1 MNSLKPLIRISLF
14 LLTVILFVYGI
25 IAAKQ
30 FLFPLALAAMFAY
43 LLFPIANYLEKHR
56 VPRILAIL
64 ISIAFALVII
74 GIVFFLFYRQLT
86 KMFADFDTLKE
97 RANNN
102 IELLQHNLETML
114 GLQDNRIEEF
124 LKTQVNRFFQSE
136 NGGFTEAFST
146 TTGTLLKLILLPI
159 YVFLFLYYRTKFAY
173 FILKIVRKENKPVTI
188 KILRDI
194 STVAARYMGGVSIVV
209 LILCVLNSV
218 GLLIIG
224 VDYAILLGIV
234 SAFFNFIPYF
244 GTLMGGSVPMLFVLL
259 TTSDP
264 LHYGLYVLILYII
277 VQVTEN
283 NILTPNIVGGNVK
296 INPFFI
302 ILGLMTGAM
311 IWGIPGM
318 LVIVPFLAIMRI
330 IFYHVEKTR
339 PYAFLLGPRGTQK
352 HSITLNKIRN
362 ALNFRERIKKSRDQ
376 KQD

>member
-1 MNSLKPLIRISLF
+1 MLSLKPLIRISLV
-14 LLTVILFVYGI
+14 LLTIILFVYGI

-30 FLFPLALAAMFAY
+30 FLFPLALGAMFAY
-43 LLFPIANYLEKHR
+43 LLYPIANYLEKNR
-56 VPRILAIL
+56 FPRILAIL
-64 ISIAFALVII
+64 ISIAFALLII
-74 GIVFFLFYRQLT
+74 GVAFFLFYRQLT
-86 KMFADFDTLKE
+86 KMFADFNTLKE
-97 RANNN
+97 SANNN
-102 IELLQHNLETML
+102 IELLQQNLENLL
-114 GLQDNRIEEF
+114 GLQDNRIEQF
-124 LKTQVNRFFQSE
+124 LKTQVNTFFQSE
-136 NGGFTEAFST
+136 NGGFFEAFST
-146 TTGTLLKLILLPI
+146 TTGSLLKIILLPI

-173 FILKIVRKENKPVTI
+173 FILKIVQKKNKPLTI

-244 GTLMGGSVPMLFVLL
+244 GTLMGGAVPMLFVLL

-264 LHYGLYVLILYII
+264 LQYGFYVLILYTI

-302 ILGLMTGAM
+302 ILGLLVGAM

-330 IFYHVEKTR
+330 IFYHVERLR
-339 PYAFLLGPRGTQK
+339 PYAYLLGPRGTQQ
-352 HSITLNKIRN
+352 HSITLNKIRK
-362 ALNFRERIKKSRDQ
+362 ALNIRDWFKEMKK
-376 KQD
+376 